1 MPKTFDVEA
10 TFMTGMEVGVHKGCG
25 GIVLLTDK
33 EAYYCLTCHKEQ
45 ASNRTPNWVY
55 ENWRHQKRKT

>member
-1 MPKTFDVEA
+1 
-10 TFMTGMEVGVHKGCG
+10 MTGMEVGVHKGCG